1 MRYIIVKESNYG
13 SFYVGN
19 DNNCIEDKQK
29 AENLANAMQKV
40 ADLKE
45 GNKAKYHAVEIPQAK
60 LKVAIN
66 E

>member
-1 MRYIIVKESNYG
+1 MRYIVIKESNFG
-13 SFYVGN
+13 SFYIGN

-29 AENLANAMQKV
+29 AQNLADAMQKV

-45 GNKAKYHAVEIPQAK
+45 GNKTKYYALEIPETR